1 MFKRTIMRK
10 FSVLFLSALTL
21 GSFVFV
27 LSSCDDDE
35 PSPPPQ
41 LSFAVS
47 EMTVKESDENITV
60 EIVLDK
66 PAPEDIVIE
75 YSVKGTARES
85 VTAGSS
91 QLPADYEIVSEYLE
105 AEIKQGETSA
115 LIEIDLYSDTDLE
128 AEDETIEIAIEETDS
143 EQIEI
148 TRDDDII
155 ITVKQEDGLLVF
167 LAWGEEGNDY
177 PDVDMDLFLWIE
189 NSAGQLTISNFR
201 GVRDDSYSNWIGGNF
216 PEFFFIPTALAEDG
230 NYGLSCTYYE
240 GSVEPMNFE
249 LSFVEIVN
257 GEESASVSKTGQYTL
272 VNINKW
278 DDEAIGT
285 DHQLVATFKKT
296 GADFVDFSD
305 ITIPTAGSRF
315 GTNNS
320 NEFKKGTS
328 LTPGFKESIKK
339 LQSN

>member
-1 MFKRTIMRK
+1 MRK
-10 FSVLFLSALTL
+10 YSVLLLSAVAL

-47 EMTVKESDENITV
+47 ELTVKESDANLNL

-75 YSVKGTARES
+75 YSIKGTARES
-85 VTAGSS
+85 VTAGSA
-91 QLPADYEIVSEYLE
+91 QLPADYEIVSDYLE
-105 AEIKQGETSA
+105 AEIKQGETTA
-115 LIEIDLYSDTDLE
+115 VIEIDLYSDTDME
-128 AEDETIEIAIEETDS
+128 VDDETIEIAIEETDS
-143 EQIEI
+143 DKIEI
-148 TRDDDII
+148 TRDDDMT

-167 LAWGEEGNDY
+167 LAWGEEDNDY
-177 PDVDMDLFLWIE
+177 PDVDMDLFLWVE
-189 NSAGQLTISNFR
+189 NDAGELALTDFR

-240 GSVEPMNFE
+240 GTVEPMNFE
-249 LSFVEIVN
+249 VSYVEVVN
-257 GEESASVSKTGQYTL
+257 GDEASSVSKTGTYTL

-278 DDEAIGT
+278 DDETLGT
-285 DHQLVATFKKT
+285 EHQLVATFKKA
-296 GADFVDFSD
+296 GADFAEFSD
-305 ITIPTAGSRF
+305 ITIPTAGSRM
-315 GTNNS
+315 GVTS
-320 NEFKKGTS
+320 TSEFKRGGS
-328 LTPGFKESIKK
+328 LSPGFREAFKQFQKK
-339 LQSN
+339 